1 MTDIRVIAASIRA
14 AGAISSDIVAS
25 TIGADIVKFAA
36 SLPLPSI
43 MAAAMAIR
51 PHTLAAL
58 TGGPQPFAGR
68 VFVPAW
74 PVEPE
79 A

>member
-14 AGAISSDIVAS
+14 AGVLGSDIVAN
-25 TIGADIVKFAA
+25 TISADIVKFAA
-36 SLPLPSI
+36 SLPLPPI

-51 PHTLAAL
+51 PHTLTAL
-58 TGGPQPFAGR
+58 TGGLQPLAGR
-68 VFVPAW
+68 IFAPGWPA
-74 PVEPE
+74 EPE